1 MIRTLKALR
10 CRLSQLARMVCGV
23 ERRYICNRFLAD
35 AERFRLHSGC
45 NEDVG
50 GMEASQARIV
60 VEYHIIEKGLTMPN
74 RHLAFGQEVVKKLML
89 HIEAFKRRYGTVTP
103 QVRHAIGVIQ
113 EYLRIHDGYV
123 FTDHDFTNRL
133 KEFCSATLEEK
144 AVGQSHVTHDEFYAA
159 TRADFF
165 SFARSRHTVRHYDSS
180 SVSMKRI
187 EDAVT
192 LAQTAPSACNRQHA
206 RVRCLTDRDRIATAL
221 AIQGGSRGFG
231 HLADKVLVVT
241 GDLNDCLGVHERNDA
256 YINGGIFLMNLCY
269 ALHYY
274 KIAHCILSCSI
285 GERQVIK
292 LREALNIEE
301 SEVLI
306 SMLTI
311 GNAPDEFDVAAS
323 PRKPLNEIFTIA

>member
-1 MIRTLKALR
+1 MISTLKALR
-10 CRLSQLARMVCGV
+10 RRLFQLARMVCGV
-23 ERRYICNRFLAD
+23 ERRYVSNCFLAD
-35 AERFRLHSGC
+35 AERFWLHSGR

-50 GMEASQARIV
+50 EIEVSQARIV

-74 RHLAFGQEVVKKLML
+74 RHLAFGQEVVKKLMS
-89 HIEAFKRRYGTVTP
+89 HVEAFNRRYGTVTP
-103 QVRHAIGVIQ
+103 QVRHAIDVIH

-123 FTDHDFTNRL
+123 FTDHDFANRL
-133 KEFCSATLEEK
+133 KEFCSATSGGK
-144 AVGQSHVTHDEFYAA
+144 AARQSHVTYDEFYAA
-159 TRADFF
+159 TRADFL
-165 SFARSRHTVRHYDSS
+165 SFAQSRHTLRHYDSS
-180 SVSMKRI
+180 PVSMKRI
-187 EDAVT
+187 EDAVA

-206 RVRCLTDRDRIATAL
+206 RVRCLTSRDRIANAL

-285 GERQVIK
+285 GDGKVIE
-292 LREALNIEE
+292 LRKALNIEE

-323 PRKPLNEIFTIA
+323 PRKPLGEIFTIT